1 MSAGEVPQDRR
12 RVKLFVGLVVAG
24 LFVVVGLIVFSLV
37 SLMAVVFFS
46 ASQASCV
53 GPGNDGSTG
62 GDSGVPL
69 PASDPSARLQV
80 SIFSWNSYYKN
91 SLGNVLDGFRAIEAA
106 GGDAGGLQEQNSH
119 VKLVTLQRRLAPT
132 WTFVGTQTRHP
143 IAYRTANYQLLAS
156 GVEIE
161 LTPHKMESGPGG
173 RSVGTKYVVWAELR
187 DVHTRATFVLVNDHK
202 VAGVEHS
209 GHPRKDKPIRV
220 RLWHQQDAAVG
231 RVITRLKPLGVPIF
245 KTADENLAA
254 KADAKVRDK
263 GFAYVQM
270 QKRGMYSNW
279 RVLGYPKKGTHG
291 TRAIDYVWATTNLA
305 APVRQRILPAF
316 GSDHHPLVVDLDNAK
331 ATGNAQALAQAAAE
345 KARSAN
351 EQISLRSTAAGS
363 TTTADETAVWRALLG
378 SGFDAVH
385 AAAAMGNMKDESGF
399 DPQIIQ
405 GGGHST
411 RPAAAGGGGYGLVQ
425 WTPGRKLSDYIG
437 SATPTVQNEVT
448 ALKAQLDGRGPHPE
462 KAAGDAFW
470 AAHDTATAAA
480 VFHLRYERS
489 ASKDSS
495 HRVSN
500 ALDIERRMRGV
511 AGSSLVGED
520 QPSCPDPADS
530 GDPGLAGIGS
540 GPCPLDAIH
549 APGKKGSRSC
559 GEALTWLSGQM
570 SSGSH
575 AWYRKCMALVAVAYG
590 WQYSGND
597 TAYLGAK
604 RVIAAGQM
612 HTSRTNIPKG
622 AVLWWDGHRTG
633 NAAGHVAIYDGNGY
647 IFSNDVKGA
656 GTVGRVPWTFPED
669 HWGQR
674 FMGWSAP
681 YFPNAG

>member
-245 KTADENLAA
+245 KTADENLADRA
-254 KADAKVRDK
+254 GSKFGYAETMA
-263 GFAYVQM
+263 
-270 QKRGMYSNW
+270 KRGLYSNW
-279 RVLGYPKKGTHG
+279 RVLGRPGRGTHG
-291 TRAIDYVWATTNLA
+291 SRLIDYVWATTKLA

-316 GSDHHPLVVDLDNAK
+316 GSDHHPVVVDLDNAK
-331 ATGNAQALAQAAAE
+331 SASTARAAQASNTKAAV
-345 KARSAN
+345 KA
-351 EQISLRSTAAGS
+351 STAEQAGRATAGGDAVGGS
-363 TTTADETAVWRALLG
+363 TRR
-378 SGFDAVH
+378 
-385 AAAAMGNMKDESGF
+385 K
-399 DPQIIQ
+399 QIANAKLVSQ
-405 GGGHST
+405 GVQ
-411 RPAAAGGGGYGLVQ
+411 AAGGSGRAVYVALVAAVGESDLINVNYG
-425 WTPGRKLSDYIG
+425 D
-437 SATPTVQNEVT
+437 
-448 ALKAQLDGRGPHPE
+448 KAGPDSRGLFQQRNSWGTLAQRMNPAWAAGAFMLGPHQGGHGGLLQLTGWENLPVT
-462 KAAGDAFW
+462 
-470 AAHDTATAAA
+470 TAI
-480 VFHLRYERS
+480 
-489 ASKDSS
+489 
-495 HRVSN
+495 HRVQIN
-500 ALDIERRMRGV
+500 ADPNHYAKFESRAAEIGRQ
-511 AGSSLVGED
+511 AGIDFDAPAGAGTDLAGGEA
-520 QPSCPDPADS
+520 PACPDPAQG
-530 GDPGLAGIGS
+530 GDPGLAGIGT
-540 GPCPLDAIH
+540 GPCPLDQLH
-549 APGKKGSRSC
+549 APGKKNPRDC
-559 GEALTWLSGQM
+559 NAALTYLAGQM

-590 WQYSGND
+590 WSYSGND
-597 TAYLGAK
+597 TAYIGAQ

-612 HTSRTNIPKG
+612 HTTRTGIPAG
-622 AVLWWDGHRTG
+622 AVMWWDGRRTG
-633 NAAGHVAIYDGNGY
+633 NSAGHVAVYDGKGY

-674 FMGWSAP
+674 FIGWSAP
-681 YFPNAG
+681 YLPNAG

>member
-1 MSAGEVPQDRR
+1 MSVTEVPQDRR
-12 RVKLFVGLVVAG
+12 RVKLFVGLIAAG
-24 LFVVVGLIVFSLV
+24 LLVLVGLIVFSLV
-37 SLMAVVFFS
+37 SLLAVVFFS

-53 GPGNDGSTG
+53 GPGNDGATG
-62 GDSGVPL
+62 GDSEVPL
-69 PASDPSARLQV
+69 PATNPDARLQV

-91 SLGNVLDGFRAIEAA
+91 SLTNVLRGFRAIEAA

-119 VKLVTLQRRLAPT
+119 VKLRDLQHRLAPA

-143 IAYRTANYQLLAS
+143 IAYRTASYQLLAS
-156 GVEIE
+156 GVEVE
-161 LTPHKMESGPGG
+161 LKPHKMESGPGG

-187 DVHTRATFVLVNDHK
+187 DVRTRATFILVNDHK

-209 GHPRKDKPIRV
+209 GHPRRDKPIRV
-220 RLWHQQDAAVG
+220 GLWHQQDAAVG
-231 RVITRLKPLGVPIF
+231 RVIAKLKPLGVPIF

-263 GFAYVQM
+263 GFGYVQM

-279 RVLGYPKKGTHG
+279 RVLGYPKEGTHG
-291 TRAIDYVWATTNLA
+291 TRAIDYVWATTKMA
-305 APVRQRILPAF
+305 APVRQRVLGKY
-316 GSDHHPLVVDLDNAK
+316 GSDHSILVVDLDNQKAASTARATAASTTKAAAK
-331 ATGNAQALAQAAAE
+331 ASAAQQASRAIAGGEAVGGATRRKQIANAKLVAQGV
-345 KARSAN
+345 
-351 EQISLRSTAAGS
+351 Q
-363 TTTADETAVWRALLG
+363 
-378 SGFDAVH
+378 
-385 AAAAMGNMKDESGF
+385 
-399 DPQIIQ
+399 
-405 GGGHST
+405 
-411 RPAAAGGGGYGLVQ
+411 AAGGSGRAIYVALVAAVGESDLINVNYG
-425 WTPGRKLSDYIG
+425 D
-437 SATPTVQNEVT
+437 
-448 ALKAQLDGRGPHPE
+448 KAGPDSRGLFQQRDSWGTLAQRMDPAWAAKAFMLGPHQASHGGLLQLTGWE
-462 KAAGDAFW
+462 KMSVTLAI
-470 AAHDTATAAA
+470 
-480 VFHLRYERS
+480 
-489 ASKDSS
+489 
-495 HRVSN
+495 HRVQIN
-500 ALDIERRMRGV
+500 ADPNHYTKFESRAAEIGRQAGIDFDAPAGV
-511 AGSSLVGED
+511 GSDLAGAD
-520 QPSCPDPADS
+520 QPACPDPAQS

-540 GPCPLDAIH
+540 GPCPLDTIH
-549 APGKKGSRSC
+549 APGKKNPRAC
-559 GEALTWLSGQM
+559 GDALTWLSGQM

-597 TAYLGAK
+597 TAYLGAT

-633 NAAGHVAIYDGNGY
+633 NSAGHVAIYDGNGY